1 MSSKNMRHAF
11 VTMGTIV
18 AATVSFVMPTSGL
31 AVQPEA
37 TPGPTYS
44 CESVMM
50 PAATPGPDAG
60 SMTDGAMGSPM
71 AGMEM
76 ETGIDLLYID
86 MMIPHHASIIAMSEA
101 ALPRLTDERL
111 QEIAGNIIEA
121 QSAEIE
127 ELRGLR
133 QDLVGTMSMPI
144 DEMPMD
150 MMMDMMMGMMME
162 LMPEMGSMADMAMQM
177 DPVAQVNAICE
188 AENPD
193 LAFIELTVPHH
204 EMAITASEAVLEQST
219 NDEVRAF
226 AERVIADQQAEI
238 ETLQEIRRE
247 L

>member
-37 TPGPTYS
+37 TSGPTYS

-133 QDLVGTMSMPI
+133 QDLVGTMSMPM
-144 DEMPMD
+144 DEMP
-150 MMMDMMMGMMME
+150 MDMMMGMMME
-162 LMPEMGSMADMAMQM
+162 LMPGLGSMDEMAIQM
-177 DPVAQVNAICE
+177 DPVAQVKAICE
-188 AENPD
+188 AEDPD
-193 LAFIELTVPHH
+193 LAFIELTIPHH
-204 EMAITASEAVLEQST
+204 EMASTASEAVLEQST